1 MSGYEKKSLILMIP
15 IVTMHIANMLTI
27 IKNHHLHNISYYI
40 LVNLSISD
48 VLMLVRFLR
57 SKKYRRIDTSKILS
71 SRTSVCV
78 ACTVSTE
85 DSLLFV
91 KKKYCPSYRATR
103 FLPKKRRESTRFNP
117 R

>member
-1 MSGYEKKSLILMIP
+1 MDKYEHSTNNTRQQIPVQNSARHGPTKHRDKLKKYKHCQEATWNLW
-15 IVTMHIANMLTI
+15 NI
-27 IKNHHLHNISYYI
+27 I
-40 LVNLSISD
+40 
-48 VLMLVRFLR
+48 RFLR
-57 SKKYRRIDTSKILS
+57 SKKYLRIDTSKILS

-91 KKKYCPSYRATR
+91 KKNYCLSYRATR